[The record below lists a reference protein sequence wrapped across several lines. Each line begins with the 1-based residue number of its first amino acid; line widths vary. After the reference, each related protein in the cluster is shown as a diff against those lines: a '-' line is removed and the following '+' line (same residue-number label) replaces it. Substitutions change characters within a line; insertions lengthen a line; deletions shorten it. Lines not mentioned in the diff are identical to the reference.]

1 MSFPLGKTYEQISSG
16 RNMLDCEQQQ
26 GRQCENS
33 NVTRK
38 LEKVEGDETEEVKTV
53 RPCRMLLSVTKGVT
67 VTRSARER
75 HWTVVRRRVRIH
87 DSSF

>member
-38 LEKVEGDETEEVKTV
+38 LEKVEGNETEEVKTV
-53 RPCRMLLSVTKGVT
+53 RP
-67 VTRSARER
+67 
-75 HWTVVRRRVRIH
+75 
-87 DSSF
+87 